1 MTNNLQSVTHDI
13 AVSFGISIET
23 YFLTNPPHQGS
34 GQGNGSGPTIWVMIS
49 TILLTIMIDEG
60 FSLDAL
66 SSKLALVIARFVFV
80 DDMDIINAAKSANTT
95 GEDLL

>member
-13 AVSFGISIET
+13 AVSFSISIEK
-23 YFLTNPPHQGS
+23 YFLTTPPHQGS

-66 SSKLALVIARFVFV
+66 SAKLVLV
-80 DDMDIINAAKSANTT
+80 
-95 GEDLL
+95 